1 LTEGVSLSRYKALSG
16 KPLESQRMQ
25 NLLDLGMI
33 EKNRDQLRVLPQ
45 GRMVLN
51 SVLAEL
57 LVD

>member
-1 LTEGVSLSRYKALSG
+1 
-16 KPLESQRMQ
+16 MQ